1 VTRTRTLA
9 LVTSDMPL
17 SMSTTGPDLVVSHYR
32 QAPAGHSTQA
42 VAVVSATTPDAGIK
56 VYHDF

>member
-1 VTRTRTLA
+1 
-9 LVTSDMPL
+9 M
-17 SMSTTGPDLVVSHYR
+17 TGPDLVVSHYHR
-32 QAPAGHSTQA
+32 ASAGHSTQA